1 MKNSDQRSPFYKVN
15 HFLTQYLRWLSPG
28 IGVKRWFI
36 LTLMGTTL
44 IGVGLG
50 IVLLHI
56 YRTAPETWW
65 LPILSTAS
73 LRFLSRPLRSVIFVG
88 IGLAMI
94 LGGIYGMNRSLMKPF
109 MRPGRK
115 VVDELTQHRK
125 LEKGPRVVAI
135 GGGHGLATLLRGL
148 KEYTYNITAIV
159 TVADDGGSSGR
170 LRRGF
175 GVLPPGDLRNCL
187 AALSDDEALLTHLF
201 QYRFPDSQT
210 GLDGHSFGNLF
221 ITALADI
228 MGSFEE
234 AVAESGRVLAVK
246 GRVLPSTINEVNL
259 IADVKIPIIE
269 ADVRIK
275 GESEIPKSNGRVKR
289 VYLQPE
295 APPAFPEA
303 IKAIL
308 TADLIV
314 IGPGSLYTSILPNLL
329 VPDITHAIRSSKAI
343 KVYVCNIATQKGETD
358 QYTCGDHIRA
368 IEDHVGKGIFDV
380 VVVNRHSHYFKVGHK
395 IEWVEL
401 EYSLPNHYR
410 IIQEKLFD
418 EMNPTRHDSSR
429 LAKFLIEIL
438 NNPEKWTIKDTS
450 RL

>member
-1 MKNSDQRSPFYKVN
+1 MKNSENRSLFYRVS
-15 HFLTQYLRWLSPG
+15 HFLTQNLRWLSPG

-73 LRFLSRPLRSVIFVG
+73 LRFLSRPLRAVIFVG

-94 LGGIYGMNRSLMKPF
+94 LGGIYGMNHSLMKPF

-125 LEKGPRVVAI
+125 LEKGPHVVAI

-148 KEYTYNITAIV
+148 KEYTYNVTAIV
-159 TVADDGGSSGR
+159 TVADDGGSSGK

-187 AALSDDEALLTHLF
+187 AALSDDEALLAQLF
-201 QYRFPDSQT
+201 QYRFPDSPT

-234 AVAESGRVLAVK
+234 AVAESGRVLGVK
-246 GRVLPSTINEVNL
+246 GRVVPSTINNVNL
-259 IADVKIPIIE
+259 VAEVKIPVIE
-269 ADVRIK
+269 ADVRIE
-275 GESEIPKSNGRVKR
+275 GESKIPKSNGRVKR

-308 TADLIV
+308 NADLIV

-329 VPDITHAIRSSKAI
+329 VPDITQALRSSKAI

-358 QYTCGDHIRA
+358 HYTCGDHIRA
-368 IEDHVGKGIFDV
+368 LEDHVGEGIFDV
-380 VVVNRHSHYFKVGHK
+380 VVVNRHPHYFKVGHK
-395 IEWVEL
+395 IEWVEVEHNL
-401 EYSLPNHYR
+401 QNHYR

-418 EMNPTRHDSSR
+418 EMNPTRHDSNR
-429 LAKFLIEIL
+429 LAKFLMDIL
-438 NNPEKWTIKDTS
+438 NNPEKWVIKDTS

>member
-1 MKNSDQRSPFYKVN
+1 MNKLERQSSFHKIGL
-15 HFLTQYLRWLSPG
+15 FFSQYLRWLSPG

-56 YRTAPETWW
+56 YRTAPDTWW

-73 LRFLSRPLRSVIFVG
+73 LRFLSRPLRALIFVG

-109 MRPGRK
+109 IRPGRK

-125 LEKGPRVVAI
+125 LEKGPKIVAI
-135 GGGHGLATLLRGL
+135 GGGHGLSTLLRGL

-159 TVADDGGSSGR
+159 TVADDGGSSGK

-187 AALSDDEALLTHLF
+187 AALSDDEALLSHLF

-221 ITALADI
+221 ITALRDI

-259 IADVKIPIIE
+259 VADVKIPMIE
-269 ADVRIK
+269 TDVRIE
-275 GESEIPKSNGRVKR
+275 GESAIPKSNGRVKR
-289 VYLQPE
+289 VFLQPE
-295 APPAFPEA
+295 SPPAFPEA

-308 TADLIV
+308 NADLIV

-329 VPDITHAIRSSKAI
+329 VPDITRAIRGSKAL

-358 QYTCGDHIRA
+358 HYTCGDHIRA
-368 IEDHVGKGIFDV
+368 LEDHIGKEIFDI
-380 VVVNRHSHYFKVGHK
+380 VVVNRHAHFAVGNK

-401 EYSLPNHYR
+401 EHGLQRQYR
-410 IIQEKLFD
+410 IMQERLFD
-418 EMNPTRHDSSR
+418 EMNPSRHDSNR
-429 LAKFLIEIL
+429 LAKFLMELL
-438 NNPEKWTIKDTS
+438 NNPEKWMTNSTY